1 MNIRKDYFEQS
12 VEDVKEEEWFLLI
25 KNFCFYGVN
34 IGNEVQ

>member
-1 MNIRKDYFEQS
+1 MNIRKDDFEQS

-34 IGNEVQ
+34 IENEVQ